1 MHIRKIVFIVFSAT
15 LMIALLGC
23 SNNSSQSNSAKE
35 NSNEISGLTN
45 EIRNITSSQLTQIT
59 KDMTY
64 KEIINTLGNTKD
76 IGSGIYIF
84 RYKYENGEFLDIK
97 MIEHNLDARINEE
110 LYQYIQT
117 VLENKKP

>member
-1 MHIRKIVFIVFSAT
+1 MHIRKIVFIVFSAI
-15 LMIALLGC
+15 LMMALLGC

-64 KEIINTLGNTKD
+64 KEIINILGNTKD